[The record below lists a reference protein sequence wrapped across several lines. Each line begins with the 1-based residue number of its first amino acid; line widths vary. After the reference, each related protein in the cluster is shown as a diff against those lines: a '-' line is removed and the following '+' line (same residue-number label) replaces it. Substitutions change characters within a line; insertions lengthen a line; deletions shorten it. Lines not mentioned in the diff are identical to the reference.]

1 MDTLLESEEY
11 ETYSFKRITSKTAL
25 HTLLVSFDTVT
36 SIQSGYLTLTSETS
50 TREDDDDPR

>member
-1 MDTLLESEEY
+1 MHIT
-11 ETYSFKRITSKTAL
+11 FKSAV

-50 TREDDDDPR
+50 TREDDEASR